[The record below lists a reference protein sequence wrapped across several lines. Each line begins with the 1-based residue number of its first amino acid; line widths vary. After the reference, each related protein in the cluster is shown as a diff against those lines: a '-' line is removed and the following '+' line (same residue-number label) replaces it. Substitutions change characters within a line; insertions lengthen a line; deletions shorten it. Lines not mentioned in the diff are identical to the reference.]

1 MENVPTYAHQV
12 LDDIKDSDLHAGLI
26 AFYTAKAA
34 AIAAEV
40 ESGGIPAFVPA
51 DRVEG
56 IRKTQERWPDVA
68 KQMIEFYR
76 LRAEGAFSGKTGHVV
91 AKDGTWHVVDE
102 KK

>member
-1 MENVPTYAHQV
+1 MENVPIYAHQV
-12 LDDIKDSDLHAGLI
+12 LEDIKDTDLHKCLI
-26 AFYTAKAA
+26 DFYDAKAV

-40 ESGGIPAFVPA
+40 NAGGIPSFVPA

-76 LRAEGAFSGKTGHVV
+76 LRAEGAFSGKKGRVV
-91 AKDGTWHVVDE
+91 SKDGTWQVIEESD
-102 KK
+102 